1 MIRSLRF
8 ASIGGWLALAS
19 CGAPMSVVDV
29 VSDRGPIDAT
39 LQDSATD
46 AGRYEMPACSASA
59 SANTPLATRCQH
71 LVDASGRVMVLRG
84 INARVD
90 GVFDVTFD
98 DGRTAVQPIPT
109 FDAADAQRMRQLGF
123 NFVRLPINWSGVEP
137 RMAMP
142 AAYSD
147 EYLSRVR
154 TAVDVARRA
163 GLLVLIDFHQDA
175 FSKEIGEDGAPL
187 WAIKPAPDMLL
198 QGPITAE
205 ELTRRRTSA
214 QVLRAFETFF
224 GSSAEGVVLRARF
237 AAMAAEV
244 ARRFQGDDGVIGYE
258 LFNEP
263 IADDEQ
269 CLALYR
275 ETGAAIRAVDS
286 RKLLFFQPPATRN
299 IVDRA
304 TVPSAPFPLR
314 GGVYAPHIYT
324 LALTGTETARRTF
337 TIETLRA
344 SHANAA
350 REAAAW
356 GTPTLVSEWGY
367 DPSGIRVDEYVNAQ
381 LDLQDEYGE
390 SSALW
395 LWKER
400 SQNAWGLF
408 DYDASS
414 GRWTER
420 AAFRRAIARV
430 YPEAIAGWPKTW
442 SYDRATRCLNVDFE
456 GSATIRAPNIVY
468 VPAAE
473 DFAASFTVTCDGAAV
488 SVRRDESTGRIEV
501 PCNGPGLHQIV
512 VEAN

>member
-8 ASIGGWLALAS
+8 ASIGGWLALAACS
-19 CGAPMSVVDV
+19 APSVTPDV
-29 VSDRGPIDAT
+29 VFDRGPFDAT
-39 LQDSATD
+39 VEDSAAE
-46 AGRYEMPACSASA
+46 AGRYEMPACNESASA
-59 SANTPLATRCQH
+59 TAPLATRCQH
-71 LVDASGRVMVLRG
+71 LVDSSGRVTVLRG
-84 INARVD
+84 VNARVD

-98 DGRTAVQPIPT
+98 DGRTAVQPVPT
-109 FDAADAQRMRQLGF
+109 FDAADAQRMRQMGF

-137 RMAMP
+137 RMAQP
-142 AAYSD
+142 PAYSD

-163 GLLVLIDFHQDA
+163 GLWVLIDFHQDA

-224 GSSAEGVVLRARF
+224 GASAEGAVLRTRF
-237 AAMAAEV
+237 ASMAAEV

-263 IADDEQ
+263 IADDAQ

-275 ETGAAIRAVDS
+275 ETGAAIRAVDP

-304 TVPSAPFPLR
+304 TVSTAPFPLR
-314 GGVYAPHIYT
+314 GAVYSPHIYT
-324 LALTGTETARRTF
+324 LALTGTEAARRTF

-356 GTPTLVSEWGY
+356 DTPTLVSEWGY

-420 AAFRRAIARV
+420 ASFRRAIARV
-430 YPEAIAGWPKTW
+430 YPESIAGWPKTW
-442 SYDRATRCLNVDFE
+442 SYDRAARCLTIEYE
-456 GSATIRAPNIVY
+456 GSATVRAPNVVY

-473 DFAASFTVTCDGAAV
+473 DFAASFTATCDGAAV
-488 SVRRDESTGRIEV
+488 SVRRDESTGRVEV
-501 PCNGPGLHQIV
+501 PCNGPGTHRVV